1 MSDDNEDSEGEE
13 EGFIFDDS
21 EKINFSK
28 YDGLKSFDF
37 GASSEKSNSNK
48 YDGLKGFKFGKSSQP
63 IPKRSDYNGL
73 KRYEFGGSSQPDFG
87 KYEGLNLFEF
97 ETQSEE
103 FKDTDVE
110 KVIKKDRSK
119 FFMNIQNE
127 EVLDR
132 YKVPNQ
138 EKILIREEI
147 SAGIPIQRI
156 KEIINTY
163 NENFEDS
170 FIETLQTY
178 YNEMIT
184 KNKQRLSLGVRR
196 IDKIINGFDNMIY
209 LDRSISQDSLKKLEM
224 LINRKIKVI
233 RNWKKPRRER
243 ISGTRIKIISDGI
256 NTIKKEIKSGIH
268 ISHLADI
275 IKNYKNDDVFFHYI
289 KKIYTNAIES
299 HIIKIKIPLTKLN
312 EFITNWENILY
323 RGYVISEKDFSKL
336 QMLIGNQNSI
346 SHKVVYGRKNLE
358 AVKLVK
364 NLSHAELIGTFI
376 VRGSIT
382 TRGNDLIISYNTDDH
397 HNYVTHLKDL
407 INTVFGEPPNMLRT
421 RDRLHIS
428 GQNVIKYLTSQ
439 GLSNENRRVPS
450 WINKPLT
457 WIRENTDEWKKNYMP
472 LVVACLRGMIN
483 GAGWIG
489 VKSKHDRIEI
499 LLSKVNRSILEDFKE
514 LCNSLDIRTSDI
526 KESIRKDGRQN
537 YYIYI
542 SSVDQVKRFLID
554 VIKPKRWE
562 CLKDDIQQILDE
574 RGTSIEAVLEMS
586 PELKNL
592 RRKLF
597 QHQKQ
602 RYTFLYNP
610 IRIKNIE
617 NPILRDCLHNY
628 IENVSLKLFPYNEF
642 EVKNNIRPSSLKFVG
657 EHLKDENGRTIYRE
671 VIKTQ
676 FIKNHFISKLTSGPN
691 PKMKIYNYNELSD
704 GLYKKL
710 LDLVREVY
718 DEFRNKGLGRPWHE
732 PILKNIMIKLPNA
745 MACENPVWE
754 RIENNL
760 YCVGHIDLN
769 LVNNNTLFIADL
781 KDDETDV
788 IKSLLQV
795 LSYGL
800 MQKRLVFKK
809 PSDFNAFNLKCILFT
824 KDEVWEFDPEILK
837 SEFIDFIKYVN
848 SLREKN
854 LKSLPFSK
862 GLQRTDLLE
871 DIEKVVGFL
880 QRSVEEEEDYDLDVD
895 NS

>member
-1 MSDDNEDSEGEE
+1 MSDDNKDSEGEE

-21 EKINFSK
+21 EKIDFSK
-28 YDGLKSFDF
+28 YDELKSFDF
-37 GASSEKSNSNK
+37 GASSEKPSSEKSNSYK
-48 YDGLKGFKFGKSSQP
+48 YDGLNGFKFGKRSQP
-63 IPKRSDYNGL
+63 IPKHSVFNGL
-73 KRYEFGGSSQPDFG
+73 KRYEFRGRSQPDFV

-103 FKDTDVE
+103 FKDIDVD
-110 KVIKKDRSK
+110 KVIKKDRPK
-119 FFMNIQNE
+119 FFMNVQNE

-138 EKILIREEI
+138 EKTLIREEF
-147 SAGIPIQRI
+147 STGIPIKRI
-156 KEIINTY
+156 KEIIKTY

-184 KNKQRLSLGVRR
+184 KNKQRLSLGVKR

-224 LINRKIKVI
+224 LINRKINVI
-233 RNWKKPRRER
+233 RNWKEPRRER
-243 ISGTRIKIISDGI
+243 ISGTRIKIDNDGI
-256 NTIKKEIKSGIH
+256 NTIKKEIKSRIP
-268 ISHLADI
+268 ISRLTDI
-275 IKNYKNDDVFFHYI
+275 IKNYKNDDAFIHYI
-289 KKIYTNAIES
+289 KQIYKDAMDS

-323 RGYVISEKDFSKL
+323 RGYVISEKDFYKL
-336 QMLIGNQNSI
+336 QILTGNQNPI

-364 NLSHAELIGTFI
+364 NISHAELIGTFI

-407 INTVFGEPPNMLRT
+407 INTVFGKPPNMLRT

-450 WINKPLT
+450 WINKPLS

-526 KESIRKDGRQN
+526 KESIREDGRQN

-562 CLKDDIQQILDE
+562 CLKDDIQQILDV

-610 IRIKNIE
+610 IRIKDIE

-628 IENVSLKLFPYNEF
+628 VENVSLKLFPYNEF

-718 DEFRNKGLGRPWHE
+718 DEFRNKRLGRPWHE

-754 RIENNL
+754 RIESNL

-809 PSDFNAFNLKCILFT
+809 PSDFNAFNIKCILFT

-871 DIEKVVGFL
+871 DIEKVVGFHT
-880 QRSVEEEEDYDLDVD
+880 QLDD
-895 NS
+895 N